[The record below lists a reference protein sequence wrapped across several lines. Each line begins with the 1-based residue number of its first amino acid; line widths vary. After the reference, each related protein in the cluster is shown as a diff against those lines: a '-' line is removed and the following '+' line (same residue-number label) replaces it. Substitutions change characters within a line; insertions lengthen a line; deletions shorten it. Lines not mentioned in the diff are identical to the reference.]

1 MFVMLWRLI
10 MISVSSDSSGEITP
24 VKILM
29 RVVFPAPLWPST
41 PISSPGSISTVRS
54 LSACTCSFEHVPL
67 KVLFKD
73 YHLLLLFLRCSFF
86 TESNKTINWKE
97 GRIASASIGGNHVIK
112 VPR

>member
-1 MFVMLWRLI
+1 

-67 KVLFKD
+67 KVLFK
-73 YHLLLLFLRCSFF
+73 FLILS
-86 TESNKTINWKE
+86 
-97 GRIASASIGGNHVIK
+97 
-112 VPR
+112 PRAGIFLSEFE